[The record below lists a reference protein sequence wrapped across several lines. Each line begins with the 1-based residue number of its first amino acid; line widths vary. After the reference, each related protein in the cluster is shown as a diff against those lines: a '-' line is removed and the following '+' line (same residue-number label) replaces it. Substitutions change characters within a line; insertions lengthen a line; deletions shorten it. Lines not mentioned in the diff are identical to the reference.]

1 MTANVLEH
9 RRAKAFAEALEAH
22 QAERSAADGEET
34 ANTAAGNA
42 GSAAMAELIDTVGAL
57 RALPAPELDREVRTV
72 QRAQLMAAFEQ
83 AFAGGPGATVPRQRR
98 HRTVRTAPRGRWS
111 RRFAIGGLVA
121 GLAVG
126 SFAGAAAASGNALPG
141 DPLYGMKR
149 GLEGLR
155 LNLAESDSERGE
167 LLLDNAAT
175 RLGEARSLV
184 GRAGTGGSLSPG
196 TVDQVRKALDDMH
209 ADALKGRDLLRA
221 VYRNNGSLD
230 PMRALAGFAQDEDG
244 TWAEVQSR
252 LPVQLIPQAHLVDQ
266 LFDDISQDVAPLR
279 LVQQP
284 AGSGTPTDG
293 GAGDGTRGQG
303 TGGSGGPSAGTAPD
317 AGRTDGGAPAQGGV
331 IGGLTGTVTGGR
343 PGGLPLVPPQG
354 GVPAPAAPAAPGAP
368 AAPAPSADAG
378 VVPGPVG
385 GLVDNLTSGLT
396 GTRPSPSADAPAPV
410 PAPDQSPAPTAD
422 APPSASSG
430 ATQQGVEVPP
440 LIPGLLPGLRILGG

>member
-22 QAERSAADGEET
+22 QAEQRAADGDGT
-34 ANTAAGNA
+34 ANTAGGHA

-57 RALPAPELDREVRTV
+57 RALPAPELDHEVRTV

-83 AFAGGPGATVPRQRR
+83 ALAGGPGATVPRQRR
-98 HRTVRTAPRGRWS
+98 HRAVRTAPRGRWS

-155 LNLAESDSERGE
+155 LNLAGSDSERGE

-184 GRAGTGGSLSPG
+184 GRADSDGALSAG
-196 TVDQVRKALDDMH
+196 TVEQLRRALDAMH
-209 ADALKGRDLLRA
+209 ADAIKGRDLLRA
-221 VYRNNGSLD
+221 IYRNNGSLD
-230 PMRALAGFAQDEDG
+230 PMRTLAGFAQDEDG
-244 TWAEVQSR
+244 TWAELQSR

-284 AGSGTPTDG
+284 AKSGAPAGG
-293 GAGDGTRGQG
+293 GAGGGTHGPG
-303 TGGSGGPSAGTAPD
+303 TGGSGVPSAGTAPGGNPA
-317 AGRTDGGAPAQGGV
+317 AGGVPAHGGA
-331 IGGLTGTVTGGR
+331 TGGPAGGAADGR
-343 PGGLPLVPPQG
+343 PAAPQVPPQG
-354 GVPAPAAPAAPGAP
+354 GVPAPAAPAAPVLPLPSGP
-368 AAPAPSADAG
+368 AN
-378 VVPGPVG
+378 VVPEEVG
-385 GLVDNLTSGLT
+385 GLVDDLTSGLT
-396 GTRPSPSADAPAPV
+396 GARPSPSADAPAPA
-410 PAPDQSPAPTAD
+410 PAPDQSPA
-422 APPSASSG
+422 APSEAPSTGGPA
-430 ATQQGVEVPP
+430 QQGVEVPP

>member
-22 QAERSAADGEET
+22 QAEQRATDGGGT
-34 ANTAAGNA
+34 ANTTAGQA
-42 GSAAMAELIDTVGAL
+42 GSAAMAELIDMVGAL
-57 RALPAPELDREVRTV
+57 GSLPGPELDREARTV

-98 HRTVRTAPRGRWS
+98 HRAIRTAPRGRWS

-126 SFAGAAAASGNALPG
+126 SLTGAAAASANALPG

-175 RLGEARSLV
+175 RLGEARSLI
-184 GRAGTGGSLSPG
+184 GRTGSGGSLSPG

-221 VYRNNGSLD
+221 IYRNNGSLD

-244 TWAEVQSR
+244 TWAEVQSK
-252 LPVQLIPQAHLVDQ
+252 LPVQLTPQAHLVEQ

-279 LVQQP
+279 MAEPP
-284 AGSGTPTDG
+284 AKSGATAGG
-293 GAGDGTRGQG
+293 GAGDGTPNQGGAGSAGQVG
-303 TGGSGGPSAGTAPD
+303 TPAAGGNQAPAGAPVQGGSSGGPAAGANGGK
-317 AGRTDGGAPAQGGV
+317 AGAVPQAPAA
-331 IGGLTGTVTGGR
+331 T
-343 PGGLPLVPPQG
+343 
-354 GVPAPAAPAAPGAP
+354 APAAPAAPGAP
-368 AAPAPSADAG
+368 AAPQPSSEPN
-378 VVPGPVG
+378 VVPAPVG

-396 GTRPSPSADAPAPV
+396 GSKPSPSADAAPA
-410 PAPDQSPAPTAD
+410 PAPDQAPAQPSEA
-422 APPSASSG
+422 PSATTGGS
-430 ATQQGVEVPP
+430 QPQGVEVPP

>member
-9 RRAKAFAEALEAH
+9 RRAKAFADALEAH
-22 QAERSAADGEET
+22 QAEQRAAEGDGT
-34 ANTAAGNA
+34 ANTAGGHA

-72 QRAQLMAAFEQ
+72 QRAQLTAAFEQ

-155 LNLAESDSERGE
+155 LNLAGSDSERGE

-184 GRAGTGGSLSPG
+184 GRTDAAGALSPG
-196 TVDQVRKALDDMH
+196 TVDQVRRALDAMH

-230 PMRALAGFAQDEDG
+230 PMRTLAGFAQDEDG
-244 TWAEVQSR
+244 TWAELQSR
-252 LPVQLIPQAHLVDQ
+252 LPVQLTSQAHLVDQ
-266 LFDDISQDVAPLR
+266 LFDDISQDVAPLH
-279 LVQQP
+279 LAEQP
-284 AGSGTPTDG
+284 AKSGAPAGG
-293 GAGDGTRGQG
+293 GAGGGTHAPG
-303 TGGSGGPSAGTAPD
+303 TGGSGAPSAGTAPGGNP
-317 AGRTDGGAPAQGGV
+317 AADGTPAQGGA
-331 IGGLTGTVTGGR
+331 GGGPANSPAGGR
-343 PGGLPLVPPQG
+343 PGVAPQVPPQG
-354 GVPAPAAPAAPGAP
+354 GIPAPAAPAAPLLPLPSGP
-368 AAPAPSADAG
+368 AN
-378 VVPGPVG
+378 VVPPPVG
-385 GLVDNLTSGLT
+385 GLVDDLTSGLT
-396 GTRPSPSADAPAPV
+396 GARPSPSADAPAP
-410 PAPDQSPAPTAD
+410 APDQPPAPSAE
-422 APPSASSG
+422 APPSAS
-430 ATQQGVEVPP
+430 ADPAQQGVEVPP